1 MRWMGIDQMNGS
13 FLSSSDPGGQTQ
25 VADEI
30 QPDTD
35 RIMSNSGS
43 VLRGFG
49 IDNKYSISSGST
61 EDENPSCNEAL
72 EEYLVYRIKN
82 LDNRLITLPKVGS
95 NQIVAFDEFKGSSG
109 PSSLNQQLMLRE
121 DKASSK
127 SDSSMRRK
135 RTGWLRKLGAVA
147 CIVDRQ
153 GEESNSTFHESGIA
167 GSGRVKVKP
176 CGKRSKEFSAVYK
189 VQDIKAHDGA
199 ILTMKSSPNDQCL
212 ASGGAEGIVLVWHVM
227 VCERTNEISIPD
239 NDPSCIYFTVNHS
252 AELTPVH
259 DDKKNTFKS
268 RDMRRSADSACVF
281 RLSEKLLHAFHRHD
295 ADVLDLSWSSDK
307 IVAYNHLQT
316 EAQIFLQGNN
326 KSLNKQITGFRVASM
341 EHQFFMI
348 GISFYTR
355 SQISASFTAD
365 GQRII
370 SASEDCNV
378 CFWSHVS
385 HDIHTSNHVKS
396 IWSCECFFSTN
407 ASIAIP
413 WHGLESSYQISMT
426 SDLFPLSTNEW

>member
-1 MRWMGIDQMNGS
+1 MPVGCFCKKAVSRRRFPSFGRARKEIGSDFGKIKKEGEGKQRRQQQQQRAGSSGRWREGGEGIGEPGLLRNMDRFGS
-13 FLSSSDPGGQTQ
+13 DGCCTIPTDVKVRCSCS
-25 VADEI
+25 I
-30 QPDTD
+30 RHTD

-72 EEYLVYRIKN
+72 EECLVYRIKN

-95 NQIVAFDEFKGSSG
+95 YQIVAFDEFKGSSG

-153 GEESNSTFHESGIA
+153 GEESNSTFHDGNKSGIA

-199 ILTMKSSPNDQCL
+199 ILAMKSSPNDQCL

-268 RDMRRSADSACVF
+268 RDMRRSADSACVVIPPDVF
-281 RLSEKLLHAFHRHD
+281 RLSEKPLRAFHRHD
-295 ADVLDLSWSSDK
+295 VDVLDLSWSSDK
-307 IVAYNHLQT
+307 V
-316 EAQIFLQGNN
+316 
-326 KSLNKQITGFRVASM
+326 
-341 EHQFFMI
+341 
-348 GISFYTR
+348 
-355 SQISASFTAD
+355 
-365 GQRII
+365 
-370 SASEDCNV
+370 CN
-378 CFWSHVS
+378 
-385 HDIHTSNHVKS
+385 
-396 IWSCECFFSTN
+396 
-407 ASIAIP
+407 
-413 WHGLESSYQISMT
+413 L
-426 SDLFPLSTNEW
+426 L